1 MTQNLQIEYLELITA
16 LKTYIGQEFPPTAAV
31 VANPETLGYFKQ
43 ILQKSKVLASQN
55 GMSPPTALPTHTSP
69 SLAASEPAS
78 LQNTPTPKT
87 TTPKNLPL
95 ESLVAPSPLF
105 VEQPAAHEVKAP
117 EKIKLSPTLKR
128 EALEAS
134 KSKDFSDLCKLWD
147 ENYPHSP
154 ILKAVPSDARAK
166 EICQRWQHPAAIPEV
181 ALLYYNENEHEKAFL
196 SNLAAAIS
204 LYFVSAGLV
213 AAPKIESEK
222 SWHKFLSS
230 PSLKFVISP
239 HHSLYKLPELTKLYS
254 EDPVRGNHTLGRT
267 PVLLLSDISLYM
279 QEPKLKIA
287 LWQTLCQRFAA
298 IR

>member
-16 LKTYIGQEFPPTAAV
+16 LKNYIGQEFSPTSAV

-43 ILQKSKVLASQN
+43 QAQKSKVLASQK
-55 GMSPPTALPTHTSP
+55 GLSTPAPLSTPTPP
-69 SLAASEPAS
+69 SLAASGPATIK
-78 LQNTPTPKT
+78 NTPTPNPS
-87 TTPKNLPL
+87 TPNNLPL
-95 ESLVAPSPLF
+95 EALAAPSPYI
-105 VEQPAAHEVKAP
+105 VEQPTAYEVKAP
-117 EKIKLSPTLKR
+117 EKIKQSPTLKR

-134 KSKDFSDLCKLWD
+134 KSKDFSDLCKLWE

-154 ILKAVPSDARAK
+154 IIKVIPSDARAK

-204 LYFVSAGLV
+204 LYFVPAGLV

-222 SWHKFLSS
+222 NWHKFLSS
-230 PSLKFVISP
+230 PLLKIVISP